1 MIRQLHIIAY
11 LLLQVGQTQPWS
23 FSPARCV
30 RKQCSSDA
38 QATAVLMFDRHV
50 GFIATLHQEERIRHL
65 DDLTVVRHAH
75 GPETCLTMETSWTK
89 QQKRRQACKYMYLL
103 VLIHTPLRTLGSKTL
118 KT

>member
-1 MIRQLHIIAY
+1 
-11 LLLQVGQTQPWS
+11 
-23 FSPARCV
+23 
-30 RKQCSSDA
+30 
-38 QATAVLMFDRHV
+38 MFDRHV